1 MKILSRPRAQRDLFA
16 EAREKYSIA
25 DVWEMFRLPGEP
37 KPSCKSPFREDR
49 SPSFSIHGGGKAWT
63 DHATGDGGDVVEF
76 IRHAIDGDHK
86 AVREWLRERLGID
99 YHDHGP
105 VTAPSKPATAPQAP
119 KSIDWPAELVEG
131 TQPTWEAFA
140 KHRGLTFPAVHAMV
154 QSGIL
159 RFCKLPDGSKCYVVT
174 DGSHRAA
181 EIRRLDGKP
190 FGESKAYPL
199 RGVMKSWLPGLEL
212 LKQAPKTTAV
222 LITEGATDLL
232 SAIDIY
238 SRYRRHHG
246 GMQSWQPVAL
256 LGATCRTL
264 HGEAEALI
272 RGRHVRIVPDG
283 DPAGD
288 AMADHWTGLLRK
300 IGCHVDV
307 VNLPRDTDLT
317 DHLSTISPTDLFSL

>member
-1 MKILSRPRAQRDLFA
+1 MKVSSRPRAQRDLFA
-16 EAREKYSIA
+16 EAREKYSIGDA
-25 DVWEMFRLPGEP
+25 WEMFRLPGEP
-37 KPSCKSPFREDR
+37 KASCKSPFREDR
-49 SPSFSIHGGGKAWT
+49 SPSFSIHHDGKAWT

-99 YHDHGP
+99 YHDHGHA
-105 VTAPSKPATAPQAP
+105 TAPSRPAKAPQAP
-119 KSIDWPAELVEG
+119 KSIDWPGELVEG
-131 TQPTWEAFA
+131 TQATWEAFA
-140 KHRGLTFPAVHAMV
+140 NRRGLTFPAVYSMV
-154 QSGIL
+154 QLGIL
-159 RFCKLPDGSKCYVVT
+159 RFIKLPDGSKCYAIT
-174 DGSHRAA
+174 DDSRRAA

-212 LKQAPKTTAV
+212 LKAAPRETAV

-238 SRYRRHHG
+238 SRYRRHHA

-264 HGEAEALI
+264 HSEAEALI

-283 DPAGD
+283 DAAGD